1 MSELQTTTPPERTIS
16 GRWLVVGMFAMGIT
30 ATSLLYAYSTLHL
43 GPFRS
48 FQDAIVREF
57 PGSSPRVDGGKKRP
71 SQNTPTI
78 LRILMRSEIDPL
90 ADDEESARKMLALR
104 KRIAELAL
112 ENVALPDLAF
122 IELHVYKPLQEEE
135 IRKRS
140 YRLDLTTDT
149 EWIEID
155 PRGEPLQQVN
165 VANCR

>member
-1 MSELQTTTPPERTIS
+1 
-16 GRWLVVGMFAMGIT
+16 
-30 ATSLLYAYSTLHL
+30 
-43 GPFRS
+43 
-48 FQDAIVREF
+48 
-57 PGSSPRVDGGKKRP
+57 
-71 SQNTPTI
+71 
-78 LRILMRSEIDPL
+78 MRSEIDPL

-165 VANCR
+165 VAN